1 MFRDLGRYWVQDN
14 VHTTTAMGTFQHT
27 GLANATCTR
36 TITTDRA
43 KRPACRCALGDMVQ
57 SPDVVKYT
65 MRVLKLSFGG
75 EHT

>member
-1 MFRDLGRYWVQDN
+1 
-14 VHTTTAMGTFQHT
+14 
-27 GLANATCTR
+27 
-36 TITTDRA
+36 
-43 KRPACRCALGDMVQ
+43 MVQ